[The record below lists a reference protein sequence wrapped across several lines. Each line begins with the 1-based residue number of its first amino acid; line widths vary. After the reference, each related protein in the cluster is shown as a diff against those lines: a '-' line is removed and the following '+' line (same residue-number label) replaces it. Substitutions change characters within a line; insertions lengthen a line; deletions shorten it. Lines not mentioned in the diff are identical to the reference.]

1 MFQIKENQM
10 SERLIIKATFLLDE
24 KLRTNNL
31 KIKMLGEEVQMFLD
45 NGIAETELRS
55 LLILGW
61 IKRR

>member
-1 MFQIKENQM
+1 M